1 MATQKIIAE
10 LIALSLLGMVYLTA
24 FAPIL
29 TEAVTNY
36 TGGGTIGTAL
46 ATVVGYLPI
55 VVIAILFVQ
64 VCMGAFKGS
73 KF

>member
-1 MATQKIIAE
+1 MAQKIIAE

-36 TGGGTIGTAL
+36 TGGGTIGAAL

-55 VVIAILFVQ
+55 VVIAIIFVQ
-64 VCMGAFKGS
+64 ICMGAFKGG
-73 KF
+73 KY

>member
-1 MATQKIIAE
+1 MAQKVIAE

-29 TEAVTNY
+29 TDAVTNY
-36 TGGGTIGTAL
+36 TGGGAIGAAL

-55 VVIAILFVQ
+55 VVIAIIFVQ
-64 VCMGAFKGS
+64 ICMGAFKGG
-73 KF
+73 KY